1 MNAHQ
6 ELTLDFELNL
16 AFLVWFLKLQSFFIF
31 KWPADFGILIFV
43 FQLLH
48 LLLTINFYIIF
59 FIAIN
64 YYKKSDRKKI
74 NCILILFV
82 GFDKIIFFSQIF
94 PDYWKTSTNFD
105 SQHCLLFLEY
115 SFLWLQELTL
125 TKTVQC
131 WFSW

>member
-43 FQLLH
+43 FHLLH
-48 LLLTINFYIIF
+48 LLLIINFYIIF
-59 FIAIN
+59 FIPIKCF
-64 YYKKSDRKKI
+64 KKSGRKKI
-74 NCILILFV
+74 NCILILFL
-82 GFDKIIFFSQIF
+82 GFDKIKFFSQIF
-94 PDYWKTSTNFD
+94 PDYWKTSINFD

-115 SFLWLQELTL
+115 SFLSLRELTL
-125 TKTVQC
+125 IKTGQC
-131 WFSW
+131 